1 MFFDAPHVKDGQIV
15 AHTPREDRVT
25 EVVELVEAAIGY
37 RDEQAAA
44 AAGGA
49 RLTVFATSER
59 ERFESVAT
67 KRGAVFA

>member
-1 MFFDAPHVKDGQIV
+1 VFFDAPHVKDGQIV

-49 RLTVFATSER
+49 RLVFATSDR
-59 ERFESVAT
+59 EGFESVAT